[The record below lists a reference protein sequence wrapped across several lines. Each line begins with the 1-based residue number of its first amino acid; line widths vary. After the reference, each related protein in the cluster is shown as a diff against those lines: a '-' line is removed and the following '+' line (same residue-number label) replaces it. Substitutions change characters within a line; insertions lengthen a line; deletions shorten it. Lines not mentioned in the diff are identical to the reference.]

1 LLPPIPQKLWKIDDS
16 TVGDHFWLA
25 GSDQCYY
32 IWEYTARKG
41 YGFSPANDFV
51 WNLKI
56 KPSAIEK
63 SPLRYRHKLEAI
75 AHAGQALR
83 TFITGEL
90 AQKLAT
96 FVPIPGSKAVADPEY
111 DNRLAKVLAS
121 AFHGWN
127 ADVRDMLRLKHSTP
141 ADHESANRLA
151 FDELLGITELEG
163 SFGSAPRQVI
173 VIVDDV
179 LNSGKHFKVAQSL
192 IRDRYPSAE
201 IRGLFLARCARQP
214 VEFDLAKVRHP

>member
-25 GSDQCYY
+25 DSDQCYY

-41 YGFSPANDFV
+41 YGFSPANNFI

-75 AHAGQALR
+75 AHAGHALK
-83 TFITGEL
+83 TFISREFTET
-90 AQKLAT
+90 LAT
-96 FVPIPGSKAVADPEY
+96 FVPIPCSKAVADPEY

-121 AFHGWN
+121 AFYGWN
-127 ADVRDMLRLKHSTP
+127 ADVRDILRLKHSTP
-141 ADHESANRLA
+141 ADHESAERLA
-151 FDELLGITELEG
+151 FDEQAGRTHEQ
-163 SFGSAPRQVI
+163 R
-173 VIVDDV
+173 
-179 LNSGKHFKVAQSL
+179 N
-192 IRDRYPSAE
+192 RDYRPG
-201 IRGLFLARCARQP
+201 GLVHGQP
-214 VEFDLAKVRHP
+214 KVRQRWCGNRSVQDAIHRDLRWIV

>member
-1 LLPPIPQKLWKIDDS
+1 MLPPIPQKLWKIDDS

-25 GSDQCYY
+25 DSDQCYY

-41 YGFSPANDFV
+41 YGFSPANNFI

-75 AHAGQALR
+75 AHAGHALK
-83 TFITGEL
+83 TFISREFTET
-90 AQKLAT
+90 LAT
-96 FVPIPGSKAVADPEY
+96 FVPIPCSKAVADPEY

-121 AFHGWN
+121 AFYGWN
-127 ADVRDMLRLKHSTP
+127 ADVRDVLNIKHSTP
-141 ADHESANRLA
+141 ADHESVERLA
-151 FDELLGITELEG
+151 FNGLLAITELEG
-163 SFGSAPRQVI
+163 SFDLAPRQII

-192 IRDRYPSAE
+192 IRARHPSADT
-201 IRGLFLARCARQP
+201 RGVFLARCAREP
-214 VEFDLAKVRHP
+214 TFGATDTP

>member
-16 TVGDHFWLA
+16 TVSDHFWLA

-41 YGFSPANDFV
+41 YGFSAANNLV

-56 KPSAIEK
+56 KPSAIDK

-83 TFITGEL
+83 TFITREF
-90 AQKLAT
+90 AETLAT
-96 FVPIPGSKAVADPEY
+96 FVPIPGSKAVTDPEH
-111 DNRLAKVLAS
+111 DNRLGEVLAS

-127 ADVRDMLRLKHSTP
+127 ADVRHMLRLKHSTP
-141 ADHESANRLA
+141 ADHESAERLA
-151 FDELLGITELEG
+151 FDELLGITELTG
-163 SFGSAPRQVI
+163 SLDSAPRQVI

-192 IRDRYPSAE
+192 VQDRYPSAE
-201 IRGLFLARCARQP
+201 IRGVFLARCAR
-214 VEFDLAKVRHP
+214 EAGT

>member
-1 LLPPIPQKLWKIDDS
+1 LVANWRDPRVRVRRDKGLSCSLPSHKNCGDDS

-41 YGFSPANDFV
+41 YGFSPANNFV

-56 KPSAIEK
+56 KPSAIDK
-63 SPLRYRHKLEAI
+63 SPLRYR
-75 AHAGQALR
+75 
-83 TFITGEL
+83 
-90 AQKLAT
+90 
-96 FVPIPGSKAVADPEY
+96 
-111 DNRLAKVLAS
+111 KVLAS

-127 ADVRDMLRLKHSTP
+127 ADVRDMLSLKHSTP
-141 ADHESANRLA
+141 ADHESAERLA
-151 FDELLGITELEG
+151 FDELLGITELKG
-163 SFGSAPRQVI
+163 SLDSAPRPVI

-201 IRGLFLARCARQP
+201 IRGVFLARCAR
-214 VEFDLAKVRHP
+214 EAGT